1 MPYIKREDRKLLDIY
16 IDNVVVS
23 LLENKEQLNG
33 RFNYVISS
41 IISRMF
47 KKDLSGLKQKSK
59 TCLEIVQTLERTADV
74 GWREDKTKWVTLADA
89 EAYARDR
96 VPADVLVLEAVIE
109 KQKKEIAKLTKQL
122 EKVAWYC
129 EDCEEWHA
137 KGMICAVHE
146 VRKMRNG
153 RG

>member
-1 MPYIKREDRKLLDIY
+1 MRLTRF
-16 IDNVVVS
+16 
-23 LLENKEQLNG
+23 NG
-33 RFNYVISS
+33 RE
-41 IISRMF
+41 
-47 KKDLSGLKQKSK
+47 KKMSGLKQKAK
-59 TCLEIVQTLERTADV
+59 TFNQIKPWFYSNMSRNKNVL
-74 GWREDKTKWVTLADA
+74 WVRLADA

-109 KQKKEIAKLTKQL
+109 KQKKEIRSKEEEIAKLTKQL

-146 VRKMRNG
+146 VCKVRNG
-153 RG
+153 RGRNDY

>member
-1 MPYIKREDRKLLDIY
+1 M
-16 IDNVVVS
+16 
-23 LLENKEQLNG
+23 
-33 RFNYVISS
+33 
-41 IISRMF
+41 
-47 KKDLSGLKQKSK
+47 SGLKQKAK
-59 TCLEIVQTLERTADV
+59 TFNQIKPWFYSNMSRNKNVL
-74 GWREDKTKWVTLADA
+74 WVRLADA

-109 KQKKEIAKLTKQL
+109 KQKKEIRSKEEEIAKLTKQL

-146 VRKMRNG
+146 VCKVRNG
-153 RG
+153 RGRNDY